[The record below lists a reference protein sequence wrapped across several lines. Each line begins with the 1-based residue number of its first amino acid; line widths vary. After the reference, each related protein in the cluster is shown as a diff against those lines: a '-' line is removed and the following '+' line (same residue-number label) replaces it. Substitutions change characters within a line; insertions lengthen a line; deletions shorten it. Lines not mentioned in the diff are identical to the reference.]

1 MIISNLKANKKEEK
15 KFGWQEFSYQHT
27 SSGTK
32 AISRWPYHFIW
43 QNIEEAEKMLGV
55 GIK

>member
-1 MIISNLKANKKEEK
+1 MIISNLKANKKKKKK
-15 KFGWQEFSYQHT
+15 KFGWQEFSYHHT

-43 QNIEEAEKMLGV
+43 QNIEEAEKNV
-55 GIK
+55 GGGD